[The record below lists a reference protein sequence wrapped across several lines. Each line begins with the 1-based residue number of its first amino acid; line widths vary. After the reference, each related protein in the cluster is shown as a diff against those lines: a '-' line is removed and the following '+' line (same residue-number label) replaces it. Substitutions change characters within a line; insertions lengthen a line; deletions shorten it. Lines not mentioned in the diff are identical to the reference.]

1 MENEFLT
8 WENLIIWAV
17 SSVVLYLSLNFRLYM
32 IFHHPDKKLRARTA
46 SRERGASSKMMDRR
60 DREVLSH

>member
-8 WENLIIWAV
+8 WGNLIIWAV
-17 SSVVLYLSLNFRLYM
+17 CSVVLYLTLNFRLYM

-46 SRERGASSKMMDRR
+46 SRRRGERIRGCRIGGPTR
-60 DREVLSH
+60 C